1 MEKLYS
7 DIMNHLSQ
15 IEEISTIAEDYGQLE
30 SGEDGYPVT
39 FPAILISTPNA
50 SWENYGGR
58 AQTGRVT
65 IEVKLA
71 IDCYND
77 THYGSTTEEDA
88 ENRINLYNRIH
99 WLLQGFRPG
108 TASGRQRRHRDPL
121 AQPAIPGHL
130 ARPVHQVLPLQR
142 QAHGLGRQLELQ
154 QRGPQR
160 RRLRGLRLG
169 RHQGLLVLHG

>member
-1 MEKLYS
+1 MEKLYL

-30 SGEDGYPVT
+30 SGEDGYPIT

-71 IDCYND
+71 IDCYDD
-77 THYGSTTEEDA
+77 TQYSSTTEEDA

-108 TASGRQRRHRDPL
+108 TASGLIRTQSQFFSLPHGIKCYSGSYTCEVIDTIIPPL
-121 AQPAIPGHL
+121 STSKSVKL
-130 ARPVHQVLPLQR
+130 NLKM
-142 QAHGLGRQLELQ
+142 E
-154 QRGPQR
+154 
-160 RRLRGLRLG
+160 
-169 RHQGLLVLHG
+169 